1 MADLMEARAQWVR
14 DGRKAD
20 PKDPYWAS
28 VLAAQAAPRPTWV
41 APLVQLG

>member
-14 DGRKAD
+14 NGRKAD
-20 PKDPYWAS
+20 PADPYWAS
-28 VLAAQAAPRPTWV
+28 VVAAQAAPRPAWV